1 MALKIKYEDLEHGGF
16 DFGGSEILL
25 YQGKPF
31 TGICQIYEDE
41 GWLSGENEYQN
52 GYLEGWVRDYY
63 ENGQLETEYKLH
75 NNNHVP
81 NTYKAFDENGNLI
94 S

>member
-16 DFGGSEILL
+16 DSGGSEILL
-25 YQGKPF
+25 YQGGPF

-52 GYLEGWVRDYY
+52 GYLEGWIRDYY
-63 ENGQLETEYKLH
+63 ENGNLEMEYQIH
-75 NNNHVP
+75 NNIPVP
-81 NTYKAFDENGNLI
+81 NTTKVYDKNGNLKI
-94 S
+94 